1 MSSSP
6 RLLLAARVDRYVTG
20 GEPCVKKCA
29 GSGGEAGLP
38 LMLSCRTGSLQT
50 MPYGMAADAVD
61 SPLYLSET
69 RTSKTQDPLPCYA
82 IDGAE
87 RDADTTWWPIY
98 HDCAKV
104 KVRLP
109 REVTPIGAHR
119 VHLLTAG
126 TDAWVE
132 KSAMDT
138 LNVGS
143 ASRLVAFMPSRD
155 CR

>member
-1 MSSSP
+1 
-6 RLLLAARVDRYVTG
+6 
-20 GEPCVKKCA
+20 
-29 GSGGEAGLP
+29 
-38 LMLSCRTGSLQT
+38 MLSCRTGSLQT

-69 RTSKTQDPLPCYA
+69 RTSKTQDPLPCYTV
-82 IDGAE
+82 DGTE
-87 RDADTTWWPIY
+87 GDADTLWWPIY
-98 HDCAKV
+98 HDCAKA

-109 REVTPIGAHR
+109 REVTPVGARR
-119 VHLLTAG
+119 VHLLTASN
-126 TDAWVE
+126 DARVE